1 MINKVI
7 SVVAAFLTIAA
18 LASEHPYGG
27 ITFVGTFDIEGIGLV
42 TDHTIWPETY
52 PTQFHA
58 RAVLPEGKHLFG
70 YKTSHNKYTRYPLMD
85 ESLWF
90 MPPMKSGD
98 LMTVEAIVATAQ
110 YYVDPNPGKGS
121 DEENNGSKNAPFA
134 TLQRAVNEGSTNAKE
149 YTVIYAAP
157 GNYTLG
163 GATPNS
169 STKARVVID
178 RNVRIK
184 GAGRNVS
191 FIHGK
196 KDTTSGQA
204 DEYGCGPEAERCIQ
218 FTSFSE
224 TCVQG
229 FTICNGYSGLSSPT
243 PTDAQKGGIIA
254 KGIQNHIVDSIISNC
269 YGYTCTAAYCGSFVR
284 TLITACDKISKN
296 TLTGNNN
303 QGLRLIASIART
315 RSNSGG
321 VKTTDQATLIQSTVT
336 GDNFSDINGAYGFG
350 NTALAT
356 NCVLGA
362 GNRSYTTNTG
372 IHGNLIW
379 ASSGVVAD
387 AFKDS
392 NILYGPRNSGD
403 WTIPLLMDVHNDDVT
418 PLSISPVIGAGMMYE
433 DYFVTYSPDYNG
445 NPILFVD
452 GKPTLG
458 AIQTTVQA
466 LVLPKSAQFAT
477 LNIEGATQLT
487 NGVHEGDTVT
497 LTLKNPTRPGG
508 SFIVNGNKIPG
519 PSFTFTAGEWN
530 SKEIGN
536 AFEISEVVF
545 DNSWYVDA
553 KYGDDNNTGFYPG
566 RGHAKKTLVSV
577 CTNSAFLKGDTL
589 HAAPGIYDEGNGK
602 TGNGFTR
609 CPVDEDRHVVADA
622 GPFETFIVGA
632 PSTDE
637 TRDFDGCGPGAVRCL
652 SIGKNSTLSGFTITG
667 GRTDLATAADGLKSG
682 AGGYNNT
689 ASILFN
695 CIISNNIAS
704 GKGSAV
710 RNGKL
715 VNCRIFENANSSNS
729 GILQGTELYGCII
742 DRNRSNSLTPESNKI
757 YNSVIGSNNV
767 NYANT
772 ASAWCIYYPMQ
783 NNIVANTICLGRF
796 GSTAGREII
805 ATNSVFVSYGDA
817 AANFIALGGSS
828 FITNKGAALL
838 DSNYAPLPEFRK
850 FTVDGGDNSFIF
862 DIYGGNDI
870 LGSQRIYNGTIDIGP
885 MEEDFR
891 PVYKTIFAPTAGF
904 TLEYASPLVY
914 ASGKTLHV
922 GNGQSIKI
930 KWERSSLRKIK
941 TEVLANVTGNGALKI
956 FSNGKL
962 VATVTKASVNKT
974 VFTINSQISDLV
986 FSFEGDGYA
995 SLQNLSSAEQGLV
1008 LSFL

>member
-1 MINKVI
+1 MINKAI
-7 SVVAAFLTIAA
+7 TVVAAFLTIAA

-27 ITFVGTFDIEGIGLV
+27 ITFTGTFDIEGIGLV

-58 RAVLPEGKHLFG
+58 KAVLPEGKHLFG
-70 YKTSHNKYTRYPLMD
+70 YSVSHDTHIRYPLMD

-90 MPPMKSGD
+90 MPPMKAGE
-98 LMTVEAIVATAQ
+98 LMSVEAIVATDQ
-110 YYVDPNPGKGS
+110 YWVDPEKGS
-121 DEENNGSKNAPFA
+121 DENAGTENAPFA
-134 TLQRAVNEGSTNAKE
+134 TLQKAVSASPSNDKSH
-149 YTVIYAAP
+149 TVIYAAP
-157 GNYTLG
+157 GDYTTG
-163 GATPNS
+163 GGKPNN

-184 GAGRNVS
+184 GAGRGVS

-218 FTSFSE
+218 FTSFSD

-229 FTICNGYSGLSSPT
+229 FTICNSYSGLSSST
-243 PTDAQKGGIIA
+243 ADMKKGGIIA
-254 KGIQNHIVDSIISNC
+254 KGVKNHIVDSVVSNC
-269 YGYTCTAAYCGSFVR
+269 FGYNGTAAYCGSFVR
-284 TLITACDKISKN
+284 TLITCCDGIPDQ
-296 TLTGNNN
+296 TALTANNN
-303 QGLRLIASIART
+303 GGLRLVCSIARS
-315 RSNSGG
+315 RSNSGSTG
-321 VKTTDQATLIQSTVT
+321 TAGNATLIQSTVT
-336 GDNFSDINGAYGFG
+336 GDKIDDVNGAYGFKAE
-350 NTALAT
+350 TLAT

-362 GNRSYTTNTG
+362 GNRAVNSNAG

-379 ASSGVVAD
+379 ASSGVRAD

-497 LTLKNPTRPGG
+497 LTLENPTRPGG

-553 KYGDDNNTGFYPG
+553 
-566 RGHAKKTLVSV
+566 
-577 CTNSAFLKGDTL
+577 TNSAFQKGDTL
-589 HAAPGIYDEGNGK
+589 HAAPGIYDEGYRN
-602 TGNGFTR
+602 TVNGFTR

-637 TRDFDGCGPGAVRCL
+637 TRDSDGCGPGAVRCL
-652 SIGKNSTLSGFTITG
+652 GIDKNSTLSGFTITG

-783 NNIVANTICLGRF
+783 GNIVANTICLGRF
-796 GSTAGREII
+796 GSAAGKEII

-817 AANFIALGGSS
+817 AANFIVLGGSS

-891 PVYKTIFAPTAGF
+891 PVYKTIFAPSAGF